1 MMHAFVTVLFFA
13 AYVSPVFVIRGVEAI
28 SRAGDKQTSVANA

>member
-13 AYVSPVFVIRGVEAI
+13 AYVSPVFVIGGLEAM
-28 SRAGDKQTSVANA
+28 SRAGDKQSFPANA